1 MKFKSLFSLVVVVL
15 LASCADQTKNVQPIV
30 DAYYE
35 TYAQR
40 NDFEKLLSYYDESIL
55 LEDYINGDKIE
66 GKTALREFLDWD
78 NPNFNMVEPVALTIA
93 DQMIEGNKVV
103 TKGHFSK
110 FKWGSYEFGPM
121 QFVTILTFNDDGKII
136 RHEDWINYPSNL
148 IDYDTRVN
156 SNDWIKK

>member
-55 LEDYINGDKIE
+55 LEDYINGDKIQ

-78 NPNFNMVEPVALTIA
+78 NPNFNMVELVALTIA
-93 DQMIEGNKVV
+93 DQMIEGNKVN
-103 TKGHFSK
+103 
-110 FKWGSYEFGPM
+110 FKLE
-121 QFVTILTFNDDGKII
+121 
-136 RHEDWINYPSNL
+136 
-148 IDYDTRVN
+148 
-156 SNDWIKK
+156 IKKENIYKFCIK